1 MRRWVVAILLV
12 VAAACGGDDDDEAAT
27 TTTSAEVSPT
37 TVEAPATTGD
47 GQAPPAFGGTT
58 TATSTPGSGPAFLT
72 AVRAARQDGFDRV
85 VFEFD
90 GGPPGSN
97 VGYVERP
104 ITEDGS
110 GEPVTVR
117 GAAVLE
123 VRMEP
128 GASARLSGEDVVL
141 TYTGPK
147 RLRPPGTATV
157 VELVQTGDFEAVL
170 TWVVGTRARAP
181 FKVARLSGPPRL
193 VVDVAHAG
201 R

>member
-1 MRRWVVAILLV
+1 M
-12 VAAACGGDDDDEAAT
+12 AAACGSDNDDDAAT
-27 TTTSAEVSPT
+27 TTTSAEPSTTTTEGPTRTTESQGRPSFGGST
-37 TVEAPATTGD
+37 TV
-47 GQAPPAFGGTT
+47 
-58 TATSTPGSGPAFLT
+58 TSTPGVGPAFLT
-72 AVRAARQDGFDRV
+72 AVRAARHDGFDRV

-90 GGPPGSN
+90 GGPPGSE

-110 GEPVTVR
+110 GRPVTVD
-117 GAAVLE
+117 GTAVLE

-128 GASARLSGEDVVL
+128 ARSARLSGEDVVF

-170 TWVVGTRARAP
+170 TWVVGTRERVP
-181 FKVARLSGPPRL
+181 FKVTKLSGPPRL
-193 VVDVAHAG
+193 VVDVAHPG
-201 R
+201 G